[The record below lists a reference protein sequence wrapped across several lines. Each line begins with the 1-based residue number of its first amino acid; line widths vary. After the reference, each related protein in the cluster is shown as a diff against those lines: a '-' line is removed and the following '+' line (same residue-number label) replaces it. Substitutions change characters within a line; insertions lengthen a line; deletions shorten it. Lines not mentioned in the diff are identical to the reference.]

1 MSLKNRIYI
10 QLYISSLIK
19 PTYRIEKKSAHAVFA
34 DHVIQ
39 NGVLFHYDLF
49 LFRSHFPSV
58 RRKMVR

>member
-1 MSLKNRIYI
+1 MSLKKSYLHSTIHF
-10 QLYISSLIK
+10 LLK
-19 PTYRIEKKSAHAVFA
+19 PTYRIEKESAHAVFV

-49 LFRSHFPSV
+49 LFPSHFPSV